1 MDRTA
6 SISRRIT
13 YTHVPKDGRTPV
25 YDSISKR
32 WNYIEAPTPSQME
45 FSANRFA
52 DLESVSFSAQESSK
66 LAFSKAEAAQ
76 ETADSKVTAAEAVR
90 SVKTSMFELVPLSPD
105 GFSSLASMRTIRF
118 KEVSKS
124 AWEIFLVLD
133 GSDDDHADSST
144 HQWLNYVTR
153 NELDVNLIYIEERLA
168 AIEKRLGIS

>member
-1 MDRTA
+1 M
-6 SISRRIT
+6 
-13 YTHVPKDGRTPV
+13 PKDGRTPV

-66 LAFSKAEAAQ
+66 LAFSKAETAQ
-76 ETADSKVTAAEAVR
+76 VTADSKVTAAEAVR
-90 SVKTSMFELVPLSPD
+90 SVKTSLFELVPLSSD
-105 GFSSLASMRTIRF
+105 GFSPSLSLDSMRTIRF
-118 KEVSKS
+118 KQVAPS
-124 AWEIFLVLD
+124 AWEIFLVRD
-133 GSDDDHADSST
+133 DADENNPNSDS